1 MTRKEYI
8 VAISKCDIDS
18 DIISQ
23 IESVYGCSLP
33 VAIKRMLS
41 CSGESVFFDDGYR
54 TLSVAEILDAEKDL
68 HVDFGALRMIPVI
81 DCGENDF
88 IVYHTAEG
96 NWSKFN
102 IIEECVFKKR
112 ATLGEL
118 L

>member
-8 VAISKCDIDS
+8 VAIGKCNIAS
-18 DIISQ
+18 DAIPK
-23 IESVYGCSLP
+23 IESVYGCSL
-33 VAIKRMLS
+33 AASIKRMLS
-41 CSGESVFFDDGYR
+41 YSEESVFFDDDFR
-54 TLSVAEILDAEKDL
+54 TLSAAEILDAEKDL
-68 HVDFGALRMIPVI
+68 HVDFSSLQLIPVI

-88 IVYHTAEG
+88 IVYHAAEG

-112 ATLGEL
+112 ATLDEL

>member
-8 VAISKCDIDS
+8 VAISKCNIDS
-18 DIISQ
+18 DVISK
-23 IESVYGCSLP
+23 IEIAYGCLLP
-33 VAIKRMLS
+33 ASIKRMLS
-41 CSGESVFFDDGYR
+41 YSEESVFFDDDYR
-54 TLSVAEILDAEKDL
+54 TLSAAEILDAEKDL
-68 HVDFGALRMIPVI
+68 HVDFVSLRMIPVI

-102 IIEECVFKKR
+102 IIEECVFLKK
-112 ATLGEL
+112 ATLDEL

>member
-18 DIISQ
+18 DIISP

-41 CSGESVFFDDGYR
+41 YSRESVFFDDDYR

-81 DCGENDF
+81 DWGENDF

-112 ATLGEL
+112 ATLDEL